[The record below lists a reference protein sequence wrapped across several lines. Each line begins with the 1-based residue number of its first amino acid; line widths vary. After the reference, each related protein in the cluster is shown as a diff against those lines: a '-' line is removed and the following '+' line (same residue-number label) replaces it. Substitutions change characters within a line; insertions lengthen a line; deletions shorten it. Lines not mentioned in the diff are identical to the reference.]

1 MTEYNLLSAMG
12 EAEEELLERSL
23 RHPAARKWIAWAVG
37 FAACLCLVTVLA
49 LRYPAMWNGT
59 DTTGDQGG
67 REAADSCSDASGTGK
82 RTTSD
87 IHVKELTGEIT
98 HVASDIGISWED
110 LTAMTAEQLELYYG
124 TTIRP
129 DWVPEDLT
137 DRGLDIGGVFG
148 SAESARENDTPYY
161 DQNTLTYAD
170 TTEWSWQHGKYATK
184 ADWEA
189 AVAAGRSLTVT
200 AAGSDRGIFHDAI
213 LAELED
219 ARADGEYSTV
229 HDVEM
234 LVYHYTEQE
243 ADFYGARY
251 KNGGAEVEVIGKNL
265 TLDEFTRVL
274 ESLL

>member
-1 MTEYNLLSAMG
+1 MTEYTLLTAIG
-12 EAEEELLERSL
+12 AADDELLERS
-23 RHPAARKWIAWAVG
+23 RQRSPKRKWIVWAASL
-37 FAACLCLVTVLA
+37 AACLCLVTVLA
-49 LRYPAMWNGT
+49 LHYPAMWGKT
-59 DTTGDQGG
+59 DAIGEKESCKT
-67 REAADSCSDASGTGK
+67 ADSCSGVSNIEK

-87 IHVKELTGEIT
+87 IHVKELIGEIT
-98 HVASDIGISWED
+98 HTTSDIGISRED
-110 LTAMTAEQLELYYG
+110 LTAMTAEQLEAYYG
-124 TTIRP
+124 TAIRP

-148 SAESARENDTPYY
+148 NAKSARENDTPYY

-170 TTEWSWQHGKYATK
+170 TTEWSWKHGKYATK
-184 ADWEA
+184 AAWEA

-200 AAGSDRGIFHDAI
+200 AAGSGRGIFYDVI
-213 LAELED
+213 LAEMED
-219 ARADGEYSTV
+219 ARANGEMSTV
-229 HDVEM
+229 NGIEM